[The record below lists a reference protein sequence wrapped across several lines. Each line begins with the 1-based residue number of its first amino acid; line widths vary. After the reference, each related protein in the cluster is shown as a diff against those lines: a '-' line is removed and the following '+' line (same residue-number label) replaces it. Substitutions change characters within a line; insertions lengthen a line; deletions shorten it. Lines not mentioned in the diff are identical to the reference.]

1 MVNGLSPSNQ
11 SYLNSLVPDTIGSTS
26 SYSLRDCHNIQNIA
40 CRTNLYLNSFLPSA
54 ITDWNA
60 LPRNLGSLSAFKCY
74 INRDKII
81 PNKLYFFGERRTQVI
96 HARLR
101 TNCSSLH
108 QHLYFRN
115 IIDCPL
121 CACGEIES
129 NQHYL
134 FDCRYYREF
143 RDSLFQSVSEI
154 TTVSLHTLLFGDET
168 LSLADNEKVFSA
180 VHSYIVDTDRFRS

>member
-1 MVNGLSPSNQ
+1 MDYPL
-11 SYLNSLVPDTIGSTS
+11 LISLVPDTIGSTS
-26 SYSLRDCHNIQNIA
+26 SYSLRDSHNIQNIA

-54 ITDWNA
+54 ISDWNA
-60 LPRNLGSLSAFKCY
+60 LPIDIRNLGSHSAFKCY

-81 PNKLYFFGERRTQVI
+81 PNKLYFFGERRIQVI

-115 IIDCPL
+115 IIDSPL
-121 CACGEIES
+121 CSCGEIES
-129 NQHYL
+129 NQHYF